1 MYEQVFGN
9 LRKATEAAIQAQ
21 QEMFWTCA
29 NYWAGRPDQV
39 QTIQKKWA
47 DTFGELLKKQQETLE
62 AQFSAGLKMIE
73 DAFDVPTAKNPEE
86 LRGKLIENWKKSF
99 ESHRQMAEAQM
110 HDFQAAVAKLTAQ
123 AAKPTTP
130 WDWWLT
136 GG

>member
-21 QEMFWTCA
+21 QEMFWTWA

-39 QTIQKKWA
+39 QAFQKKWA
-47 DTFGELLKKQQETLE
+47 DTFGELLMKQQEALE
-62 AQFSAGLKMIE
+62 AQFNSGLKMIE
-73 DAFDVPTAKNPEE
+73 DAFAVPTARNPEE
-86 LRGKLIENWKKSF
+86 LRGKLIEDWKKNF
-99 ESHRQMAEAQM
+99 ENHRQMAEAQM
-110 HDFQAAVAKLTAQ
+110 QDFRAALAKWADQ
-123 AAKPTTP
+123 AAKPKTP